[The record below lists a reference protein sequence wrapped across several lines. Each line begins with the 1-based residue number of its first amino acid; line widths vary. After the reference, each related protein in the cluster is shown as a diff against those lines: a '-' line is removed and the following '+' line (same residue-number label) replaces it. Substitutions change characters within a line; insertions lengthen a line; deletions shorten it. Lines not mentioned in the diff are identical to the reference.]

1 MQCSP
6 LLPQGVLAFEKLAR
20 SVSMPEHIDTDL
32 VRFFGVGWGRSG
44 LKSDS
49 LPYINSQEAVLS
61 ALPPDPL

>member
-1 MQCSP
+1 
-6 LLPQGVLAFEKLAR
+6 
-20 SVSMPEHIDTDL
+20 MPEHIDTDL